1 MGFLICTM
9 TNSNSRS
16 SSLINKQRPGKAA
29 DESRRRQRGSS
40 LNALGRAPWSR
51 AHPRPCA
58 GFGGWARRT
67 PSRRKRRFPCAVRA
81 EATPRSHLRTQHIT
95 GGT

>member
-1 MGFLICTM
+1 MGFLICT

-40 LNALGRAPWSR
+40 LNALGRDVQ
-51 AHPRPCA
+51 
-58 GFGGWARRT
+58 
-67 PSRRKRRFPCAVRA
+67 PSRPSSLEHFINCQRSPWPSAVAPTRPPTSA
-81 EATPRSHLRTQHIT
+81 VPQPTHFRPPSP
-95 GGT
+95 

>member
-1 MGFLICTM
+1 MGFLICT

-40 LNALGRAPWSR
+40 LNALGRGLPCSKAAPPTP
-51 AHPRPCA
+51 PRPPLA
-58 GFGGWARRT
+58 LLRQHSSG
-67 PSRRKRRFPCAVRA
+67 
-81 EATPRSHLRTQHIT
+81 TPRREGRSRSHHQV
-95 GGT
+95 